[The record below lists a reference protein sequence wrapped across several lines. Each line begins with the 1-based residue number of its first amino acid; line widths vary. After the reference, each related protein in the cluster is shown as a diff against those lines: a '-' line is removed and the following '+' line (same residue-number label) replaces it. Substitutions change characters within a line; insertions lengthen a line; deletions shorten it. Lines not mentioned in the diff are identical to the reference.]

1 MNNELLLETSVDI
14 MKALQKRRKNGGCS
28 AWRDIG
34 LKWVSDNDRYDILKY
49 DWEWDY
55 IKNNYK
61 SLNEEDKPKKLK
73 LDIPENPFEETDDV
87 DDEIY
92 SSDND
97 VDDIREVNGEVIE
110 NELDRLKWKTKN
122 QDLYD
127 YFNMNSQNIEKGFY
141 CYVVSQLG
149 RENLSGYME
158 GFRSMIKGSI
168 VKKEEKELP
177 KVIKKDEVTM
187 DFRKK
192 KIDDYAHQLSN
203 QVMED
208 LFLLINNNDKVEESK
223 IST

>member
-1 MNNELLLETSVDI
+1 MATDV
-14 MKALQKRRKNGGCS
+14 
-28 AWRDIG
+28 
-34 LKWVSDNDRYDILKY
+34 V
-49 DWEWDY
+49 
-55 IKNNYK
+55 
-61 SLNEEDKPKKLK
+61 KKLK
-73 LDIPENPFEETDDV
+73 IDIPDNPFEETDDV

-92 SSDND
+92 SSDNED
-97 VDDIREVNGEVIE
+97 DDIREVDGEAIE
-110 NELDRLKWKTKN
+110 NELDRLKWKTEN

-158 GFRSMIKGSI
+158 GFRSMIKDSI

-192 KIDDYAHQLSN
+192 QIDDNASRLSN
-203 QVMED
+203 SVISD
-208 LFLLINNNDKVEESK
+208 LFQVLVMSD
-223 IST
+223 

>member
-1 MNNELLLETSVDI
+1 MATDV
-14 MKALQKRRKNGGCS
+14 
-28 AWRDIG
+28 
-34 LKWVSDNDRYDILKY
+34 V
-49 DWEWDY
+49 
-55 IKNNYK
+55 
-61 SLNEEDKPKKLK
+61 KKLK
-73 LDIPENPFEETDDV
+73 IDIPDNPFEETDDV

-92 SSDND
+92 SSDNED
-97 VDDIREVNGEVIE
+97 DDIREVDSEAIE
-110 NELDRLKWKTKN
+110 NELDRLKWKTEN

-158 GFRSMIKGSI
+158 GFRSMIKDSI

-192 KIDDYAHQLSN
+192 QIDDNASRLSN
-203 QVMED
+203 SVISD
-208 LFLLINNNDKVEESK
+208 LFQVLDMRD
-223 IST
+223 